1 MMCLLLNVI
10 TWYVVISTGFG
21 FHILLFFFVFV
32 YWYIYIFFFS
42 LYLLLSILNFICAI
56 VGLLSLFG
64 ITCIM
69 IIDVTGKLIPQIF
82 VIATYLIVIELHLY
96 LYSKLYS
103 NSVSIA
109 VMILRNCCSSSG
121 YKLLLFLML
130 WLLSLVLADL

>member
-1 MMCLLLNVI
+1 MFTLECYNMICCYLYGLWLSYTIIFLCVVVLLC
-10 TWYVVISTGFG
+10 
-21 FHILLFFFVFV
+21 
-32 YWYIYIFFFS
+32 IYIFFFPP
-42 LYLLLSILNFICAI
+42 LYLLLPILNFICAI

-69 IIDVTGKLIPQIF
+69 IINVTGKFIPQIF

-96 LYSKLYS
+96 PYSKLYS

-130 WLLSLVLADL
+130 